1 MENCETISEPDS
13 RFSDFVK
20 FEVRVVV
27 GLSPP
32 NAVSPLQAVPHPP
45 DSCAVPEPR
54 EDPGEFS

>member
-27 GLSPP
+27 V